1 MNKLLIIGNGFDLA
15 HGLETRYADFMLW
28 YMNKAFLA
36 HMDSIRE
43 NKFEDEL
50 ISIVGVFKIK
60 EEFKSFG
67 ELKEFLNGYFAPNLS
82 FKHEF
87 IEKLYSNYLEN
98 RWVDIERAYFEQ
110 LIEYYQYCIKDNYS
124 NKSHSIYLVKKFH
137 KVFEVLKTK
146 LAEYL
151 STNDIGLADFQPS
164 IESVFK
170 RIINE
175 KFESLNTQELHEQ
188 YITLNFNYTE
198 TVNLYESVLPVN
210 GNIINIHGTISKDPK
225 TIIFGYGDKL
235 DILYQQIEDLNEN
248 AFLDHL
254 KYFWYL
260 KNDNYRRMI
269 SFCDTEKYKIYIL
282 GHSCGLSDR
291 VLLNQLFGH
300 PNCSEIE
307 IFYHDR
313 KNSTNDFDEKIREIS
328 RHFSQENKDSM
339 MRKVVSFD
347 KSKPL
352 S

>member
-50 ISIVGVFKIK
+50 ISIVGVFKIREK
-60 EEFKSFG
+60 FKSFA
-67 ELKEFLNGYFAPNLS
+67 ELNEFLSGYSAPHLN

-87 IEKLYSNYLEN
+87 IEKLFSNYLES

-124 NKSHSIYLVKKFH
+124 NKSYGIHLVREFH
-137 KVFEVLKTK
+137 KVFEALKTK
-146 LAEYL
+146 LSEYL
-151 STNDIGLADFQPS
+151 ATNDIGLADFQPS

-175 KFESLNTQELHEQ
+175 KSERLKTQDLHEH
-188 YITLNFNYTE
+188 YLILNFNYTQ
-198 TVNLYESVLPVN
+198 TVNLYESVFPVN
-210 GNIINIHGTISKDPK
+210 VSIINIHGTISKDPEA
-225 TIIFGYGDKL
+225 IIFGYGDKL
-235 DILYQQIEDLNEN
+235 DNLYQQIENLNEN

-260 KNDNYRRMI
+260 KNENYRRMI
-269 SFCDTEKYKIYIL
+269 SFCDTDKYKIYIL

-291 VLLNQLFGH
+291 VLLNLLFGH

-328 RHFSQENKDSM
+328 RHFSPENKDAM
-339 MRKVVSFD
+339 MRKIVSFEI
-347 KSKPL
+347 SKPL